1 MAQGVE
7 TQLICDF
14 CSIHGIW
21 QILESETETD
31 TTTYL
36 TIYIHTACPHHWGFP
51 IVPELIFLEPESIIP
66 ACTEILHFSW
76 DLLQIR
82 CWEHHDLLL
91 LTKIRQLHII
101 RSERPSAGGQICS
114 THQWQTSTTTAGNEF
129 SKSSESPSSPK
140 IACFHLCHLEDEAKT
155 YKLDRGTFSV
165 L

>member
-14 CSIHGIW
+14 CRIHGIW

-82 CWEHHDLLL
+82 CWEHHALLL
-91 LTKIRQLHII
+91 LTKILAAAHHQI
-101 RSERPSAGGQICS
+101 RERPSAGGSKLLNTSVADLNNHCRQWVLQILREPIQPKNS
-114 THQWQTSTTTAGNEF
+114 LL
-129 SKSSESPSSPK
+129 SPLPSGETRNK
-140 IACFHLCHLEDEAKT
+140 RT
-155 YKLDRGTFSV
+155 N
-165 L
+165 